1 MIINKF
7 SLKWM
12 LAIAVAIPAVA
23 LLFVALTSLNTMS
36 VMQAQSN
43 SLYANTAA
51 PMRAMAEATSR
62 IPRMRVGIDMMLLQE
77 TALKDAKGV
86 LKRVEEARTE
96 DIPEMRQA
104 MQLAVDSQVN
114 PELKEQARKLQARFE
129 QMVREELEP
138 MLQAFA
144 SNDMT
149 TAQIIYRDKYAK
161 TYGEMRKQANQILDT
176 LLQQA
181 EQQNQA
187 SVASFEAGRM
197 KQMVII
203 AAGLIISFITS
214 LIIITNLRSRVA
226 YLKDKMSTAAANL
239 SLRTRIELEG
249 NDELCDIGNSFNAFI
264 DKVHHSIE
272 EVAENSK
279 ELASMASS
287 VSQRAHTTQSNCASQ
302 RDRTVQ
308 VATAIHEL
316 GATVSEI
323 ASNAAMAADVAKQA
337 TLHSG
342 EGKKVVGEVQNRI
355 QALATEL
362 DNATQVVTSL
372 ATQINGISSTLDTI
386 RSISEQ
392 TNLLALN
399 AAIEAA
405 RAGEQGRGFAVVA
418 DEVRTLASRS
428 AASTEEIQQV
438 INRLQTESNR
448 AVEAMEKGRSQS
460 DVVVEFSAK
469 ANQSLTEINSQIDQI
484 NDQNIQVATATE
496 EQSTVVEDINRNVED
511 INQLTSETSHVADEL
526 SRASANLQRLS
537 SQLDKLVGG
546 FEL

>member
-86 LKRVEEARTE
+86 LKRVAEARTE

-355 QALATEL
+355 QTLATEL

>member
-12 LAIAVAIPAVA
+12 LAIAVAIPAIA
-23 LLFVALTSLNTMS
+23 LLFVAFTSLNTMS

-104 MQLAVDSQVN
+104 MQVAVDSQVN

-144 SNDMT
+144 NNDMT
-149 TAQIIYRDKYAK
+149 TAQNLYRDKYAP

-181 EQQNQA
+181 EQQNRA
-187 SVASFEAGRM
+187 SVESFESGRTQ
-197 KQMVII
+197 QMVII

-214 LIIITNLRSRVA
+214 LVIITNLRSRVS
-226 YLKDKMSTAAANL
+226 YLKDKMSSAAANL
-239 SLRTRIELEG
+239 SLRARIELDG

-287 VSQRAHTTQSNCASQ
+287 VSQRAHTTQTNCASQ

-337 TLHSG
+337 TQHSG
-342 EGKKVVGEVQNRI
+342 EGKKVVGEVQTRI
-355 QALATEL
+355 QTLVTEL

-438 INRLQTESNR
+438 INRLQSESNR

-511 INQLTSETSHVADEL
+511 INQLTTETSHVADEL

>member
-12 LAIAVAIPAVA
+12 LAIAVAIPAIA
-23 LLFVALTSLNTMS
+23 LLFVAFTSLNTMS

-138 MLQAFA
+138 MLQAF
-144 SNDMT
+144 SNNDMT
-149 TAQIIYRDKYAK
+149 TAQNIYRDKYAP

-181 EQQNQA
+181 EQQNRA
-187 SVASFEAGRM
+187 SVESFEAGRIQ
-197 KQMVII
+197 KMVII
-203 AAGLIISFITS
+203 AAGLVISFITS

-226 YLKDKMSTAAANL
+226 YLKDRMSSAAANL
-239 SLRTRIELEG
+239 SLRTRLELDG

-264 DKVHHSIE
+264 GKVHHSIE

-279 ELASMASS
+279 ELAMMASS
-287 VSQRAHTTQSNCASQ
+287 VSQRAHMTQSNCASQ
-302 RDRTVQ
+302 RDRTVL

-355 QALATEL
+355 QTLVNEL
-362 DNATQVVTSL
+362 DNATQVVASL

-438 INRLQTESNR
+438 INRLQTESTR

-460 DVVVEFSAK
+460 DAVVEFSAK
-469 ANQSLTEINSQIDQI
+469 ANQSLSEINSHIDQI

-496 EQSTVVEDINRNVED
+496 EQSTVVVDINRNVED
-511 INQLTSETSHVADEL
+511 INQLTTETSHVADEL

-537 SQLDKLVGG
+537 SQLDKLVGS
-546 FEL
+546 FEI

>member
-12 LAIAVAIPAVA
+12 LAIAVAIPAIA
-23 LLFVALTSLNTMS
+23 LLFVAFTSLNTMS

-51 PMRAMAEATSR
+51 IAEATSR

-104 MQLAVDSQVN
+104 MQVAVDSQVN

-144 SNDMT
+144 NNDMT
-149 TAQIIYRDKYAK
+149 TAQNIYRDKYAP

-181 EQQNQA
+181 EQQNRA
-187 SVASFEAGRM
+187 SVESFEAGRT

-214 LIIITNLRSRVA
+214 QIIITNLRSRVA
-226 YLKDKMSTAAANL
+226 YLKDRMSSAAANL
-239 SLRTRIELEG
+239 SLRTRLELDG
-249 NDELCDIGNSFNAFI
+249 NDELCDIGKSFNAFI

-279 ELASMASS
+279 ELATMASS
-287 VSQRAHTTQSNCASQ
+287 VSQRAHMTQSNCASQ

-355 QALATEL
+355 QTLVNEL
-362 DNATQVVTSL
+362 DNATQVVSSL

-438 INRLQTESNR
+438 INRLQTESTR

-511 INQLTSETSHVADEL
+511 INQLTTETSHVADEL
-526 SRASANLQRLS
+526 SRASASLQRLS
-537 SQLDKLVGG
+537 SQLDKLVGS

>member
-12 LAIAVAIPAVA
+12 LAIAVAIPAIA
-23 LLFVALTSLNTMS
+23 LLFVAFTSLNTMS

-104 MQLAVDSQVN
+104 MQVAVDSQVN
-114 PELKEQARKLQARFE
+114 PELKEQARKLQVRFE

-144 SNDMT
+144 NNDMT
-149 TAQIIYRDKYAK
+149 TAQNIYRDKYAP

-181 EQQNQA
+181 EQQNHA
-187 SVASFEAGRM
+187 SVESFEAGRT

-214 LIIITNLRSRVA
+214 LVIITNLRSRVA
-226 YLKDKMSTAAANL
+226 YLKDRMSSAAANL
-239 SLRTRIELEG
+239 SLRTRLELDG
-249 NDELCDIGNSFNAFI
+249 NDELCDIGKSFNAFI

-279 ELASMASS
+279 ELAMMASS
-287 VSQRAHTTQSNCASQ
+287 VSQRAHMTQSNCASQ

-355 QALATEL
+355 QTLVNEL
-362 DNATQVVTSL
+362 DNATQVVSSL

-438 INRLQTESNR
+438 INRLQTESTR

-469 ANQSLTEINSQIDQI
+469 ANQSLTEINSQIDHI

-511 INQLTSETSHVADEL
+511 INQLTTETSHVADEL
-526 SRASANLQRLS
+526 SRASASLQRLS
-537 SQLDKLVGG
+537 SQLDKLVGS

>member
-12 LAIAVAIPAVA
+12 LAIAVAIPAIA
-23 LLFVALTSLNTMS
+23 LLFVAFTSLNTMS

-104 MQLAVDSQVN
+104 MQVAVDSQVN

-144 SNDMT
+144 NNDMT
-149 TAQIIYRDKYAK
+149 TAQNIYRDKYAP

-181 EQQNQA
+181 EQQNHA
-187 SVASFEAGRM
+187 SVESFEAGRT

-214 LIIITNLRSRVA
+214 LVIITNLRCRVA
-226 YLKDKMSTAAANL
+226 YLKDRMSSAAANL
-239 SLRTRIELEG
+239 SLSTRLELDG
-249 NDELCDIGNSFNAFI
+249 NDELCDIGKSFNAFI

-279 ELASMASS
+279 ELATMASS
-287 VSQRAHTTQSNCASQ
+287 VSQRAHMTQSNCASQ

-355 QALATEL
+355 QTLVNEL
-362 DNATQVVTSL
+362 DNATQVVSSL

-438 INRLQTESNR
+438 INRLQTESSR

-511 INQLTSETSHVADEL
+511 INQLTTETSHVADEL
-526 SRASANLQRLS
+526 SRASASLQRLS
-537 SQLDKLVGG
+537 SQLDKLVGS

>member
-12 LAIAVAIPAVA
+12 LAIAVAIPAIA
-23 LLFVALTSLNTMS
+23 LLFVAFTSLNTMS

-104 MQLAVDSQVN
+104 MQVAVDSQVN

-144 SNDMT
+144 NNDMT
-149 TAQIIYRDKYAK
+149 TAQNIYRDKYAP

-181 EQQNQA
+181 EQQNHA
-187 SVASFEAGRM
+187 SVESFEAGRT

-214 LIIITNLRSRVA
+214 LVIITNLRSRVA
-226 YLKDKMSTAAANL
+226 YLKDRMSSAAANL
-239 SLRTRIELEG
+239 SLRTRLELDG
-249 NDELCDIGNSFNAFI
+249 NDELCDIGKSFNAFI

-279 ELASMASS
+279 ELAMMASS
-287 VSQRAHTTQSNCASQ
+287 VSQRAHMTQSNCASQ

-355 QALATEL
+355 QTLVNEL
-362 DNATQVVTSL
+362 DNATQVVSSL

-438 INRLQTESNR
+438 INRLQTESTR

-511 INQLTSETSHVADEL
+511 INQLTTETSHVADEL
-526 SRASANLQRLS
+526 SRASASLQRLS
-537 SQLDKLVGG
+537 SQLDKLVGS

>member
-12 LAIAVAIPAVA
+12 LAIAVAIPAIA
-23 LLFVALTSLNTMS
+23 LLFVAFTSLNTMS

-77 TALKDAKGV
+77 TALKDVKGV

-104 MQLAVDSQVN
+104 MQVAVDSQVN
-114 PELKEQARKLQARFE
+114 PELKEQARKLQVRFE

-144 SNDMT
+144 NNDMT
-149 TAQIIYRDKYAK
+149 TAQNIYRDKYAP

-181 EQQNQA
+181 EQQNHA
-187 SVASFEAGRM
+187 SVESFEAGRT

-214 LIIITNLRSRVA
+214 LVIITNLRSRVA
-226 YLKDKMSTAAANL
+226 YLKDRMSSAAANL
-239 SLRTRIELEG
+239 SLRTRLELDG
-249 NDELCDIGNSFNAFI
+249 NDELCDIGKSFNAFI

-279 ELASMASS
+279 ELAMMASS
-287 VSQRAHTTQSNCASQ
+287 VSQRAHMTQSNCASQ

-355 QALATEL
+355 QTLVNEL
-362 DNATQVVTSL
+362 DNATQVVSSL

-438 INRLQTESNR
+438 INRLQTESSR

-511 INQLTSETSHVADEL
+511 INQLTTETSHVADEL
-526 SRASANLQRLS
+526 SRASASLQRLS
-537 SQLDKLVGG
+537 SQLDKLVGS

>member
-214 LIIITNLRSRVA
+214 LIIITNLRSREA

-355 QALATEL
+355 QTLATEL

>member
-12 LAIAVAIPAVA
+12 LAIAVAIPAIA
-23 LLFVALTSLNTMS
+23 LLFVAFTSLNTMS

-104 MQLAVDSQVN
+104 MQVAVDSQVN
-114 PELKEQARKLQARFE
+114 PELKEQARKLQVRFE

-144 SNDMT
+144 NNDMT
-149 TAQIIYRDKYAK
+149 TAQNIYRDKYAP

-181 EQQNQA
+181 EQQNHA
-187 SVASFEAGRM
+187 SVESFEAGRT

-214 LIIITNLRSRVA
+214 LVIITNLRSRVA
-226 YLKDKMSTAAANL
+226 YLKDRMSSAAANL
-239 SLRTRIELEG
+239 SLRTRLELDG
-249 NDELCDIGNSFNAFI
+249 NDELCDIGKSFNAFI

-279 ELASMASS
+279 ELAMMASS
-287 VSQRAHTTQSNCASQ
+287 VSQRAHMTQSNCASQ

-355 QALATEL
+355 QTLVNEL
-362 DNATQVVTSL
+362 DNATQVVSSL

-438 INRLQTESNR
+438 INRLQTESSR

-511 INQLTSETSHVADEL
+511 INQLTTETSHVADEL
-526 SRASANLQRLS
+526 
-537 SQLDKLVGG
+537 
-546 FEL
+546 

>member
-12 LAIAVAIPAVA
+12 LAIAVAIPAIA
-23 LLFVALTSLNTMS
+23 LLFVAFTSLNTMS

-144 SNDMT
+144 NNDMT
-149 TAQIIYRDKYAK
+149 TAQNIYRDKYAP

-181 EQQNQA
+181 EQQNRA
-187 SVASFEAGRM
+187 SVESFESGRT
-197 KQMVII
+197 KQMII
-203 AAGLIISFITS
+203 IVAGLLISFIAS

-226 YLKDKMSTAAANL
+226 YLKDKMSSAAANL
-239 SLRTRIELEG
+239 SLRARIELDG

-287 VSQRAHTTQSNCASQ
+287 VSQRAHTTQTNCASQ

-337 TLHSG
+337 TQHSG
-342 EGKKVVGEVQNRI
+342 EGKKVVGEVQTRI
-355 QALATEL
+355 QTLVTEL

-438 INRLQTESNR
+438 INRLQSESNR

-511 INQLTSETSHVADEL
+511 INQLTTETSHVADEL
-526 SRASANLQRLS
+526 SRASTNLQRLS

>member
-226 YLKDKMSTAAANL
+226 YLKDKMSIAAANL

-355 QALATEL
+355 QTLATEL

>member
-12 LAIAVAIPAVA
+12 LAIAVAIPAIA
-23 LLFVALTSLNTMS
+23 LLFVAFTSLNTMS

-104 MQLAVDSQVN
+104 MQVAVDSQVN

-138 MLQAFA
+138 MLQAFTN
-144 SNDMT
+144 NDMT
-149 TAQIIYRDKYAK
+149 TAQNIYRDKYAP

-181 EQQNQA
+181 EQQNHA
-187 SVASFEAGRM
+187 SVESFEAGRT

-214 LIIITNLRSRVA
+214 LVIITNLRSRVA
-226 YLKDKMSTAAANL
+226 YLKDRMSSAAANL
-239 SLRTRIELEG
+239 SLRTRLELDG
-249 NDELCDIGNSFNAFI
+249 NDELCDIGKSFNAFI

-279 ELASMASS
+279 ELATMASS
-287 VSQRAHTTQSNCASQ
+287 VSQRAHMTQSNCASQ

-355 QALATEL
+355 QTLVNEL
-362 DNATQVVTSL
+362 DNATQVVSSL

-438 INRLQTESNR
+438 INRLQTESTR

-511 INQLTSETSHVADEL
+511 INQLTTETSHVADEL
-526 SRASANLQRLS
+526 SRASASLQRLS
-537 SQLDKLVGG
+537 SQLDKLVGS

>member
-12 LAIAVAIPAVA
+12 LAIAVAIPAIA
-23 LLFVALTSLNTMS
+23 LLFVAFTSLNTMS

-104 MQLAVDSQVN
+104 MQVAVDSQVN

-144 SNDMT
+144 NNDMT
-149 TAQIIYRDKYAK
+149 TAQNIYRDKSAP

-181 EQQNQA
+181 EQQNRA
-187 SVASFEAGRM
+187 SVESFEAGRT

-214 LIIITNLRSRVA
+214 LVIITNLRNRVA
-226 YLKDKMSTAAANL
+226 YLKDRMSSAAANL
-239 SLRTRIELEG
+239 SLRTRLELDG
-249 NDELCDIGNSFNAFI
+249 NDELCDIGKSFNAFI

-279 ELASMASS
+279 ELATMASS
-287 VSQRAHTTQSNCASQ
+287 VSQRAHMTQSNCASQ

-355 QALATEL
+355 QTLVNEL
-362 DNATQVVTSL
+362 DNATQVVSSL

-438 INRLQTESNR
+438 INRLQTESTR

-511 INQLTSETSHVADEL
+511 INQLTTETSHVADEL
-526 SRASANLQRLS
+526 SRASASLQRLS
-537 SQLDKLVGG
+537 SQLDKLVGS

>member
-1 MIINKF
+1 MSINKF
-7 SLKWM
+7 SLKW
-12 LAIAVAIPAVA
+12 LLVVVVAIPSVA
-23 LLFVALTSLNTMS
+23 LLFVALTSLSTMS
-36 VMQAQSN
+36 VMQEQSN

-138 MLQAFA
+138 MLQAL
-144 SNDMT
+144 SNNDMT
-149 TAQIIYRDKYAK
+149 TAQNIYRDKYAP
-161 TYGEMRKQANQILDT
+161 TYGEMRKQANQILDS
-176 LLQQA
+176 LLEQA
-181 EQQNQA
+181 ERQNRA
-187 SVASFEAGRM
+187 SVESFEAGRT
-197 KQMVII
+197 KQMAII
-203 AAGLIISFITS
+203 AVGLIISFITS
-214 LIIITNLRSRVA
+214 LVIITNLRSRVA
-226 YLKDKMSTAAANL
+226 YLKDRMSSAAENL
-239 SLRTRIELEG
+239 SLRTRLELAG

-279 ELASMASS
+279 ELATMASS
-287 VSQRAHTTQSNCASQ
+287 VSQRAHMTQSNCVSQ

-342 EGKKVVGEVQNRI
+342 EGKKVVGEVQHRI
-355 QALATEL
+355 QTLVNEL
-362 DNATQVVTSL
+362 DNATQVVSSL

-438 INRLQTESNR
+438 INRLQTESTR

-460 DVVVEFSAK
+460 DVVVEFAAK

-511 INQLTSETSHVADEL
+511 ISQLTAETSHVADEL

-537 SQLDKLVGG
+537 SQLDKLVGS

>member
-12 LAIAVAIPAVA
+12 LAIAVAIPAIA
-23 LLFVALTSLNTMS
+23 LLFVAFTSLNTMS
-36 VMQAQSN
+36 VMQAQSK

-62 IPRMRVGIDMMLLQE
+62 IPLMRVGIDMMLLQE

-104 MQLAVDSQVN
+104 MQVAVDSQVN

-144 SNDMT
+144 NNDMT
-149 TAQIIYRDKYAK
+149 TAQNIYRDKYAP

-181 EQQNQA
+181 EQQNHA
-187 SVASFEAGRM
+187 SVESFEAGRT

-214 LIIITNLRSRVA
+214 LVIITNLRSRVA
-226 YLKDKMSTAAANL
+226 YLKDRMSSAAANL
-239 SLRTRIELEG
+239 SLRTRLELDG
-249 NDELCDIGNSFNAFI
+249 NDELCDIGKSFNAFI

-279 ELASMASS
+279 ELATMASS
-287 VSQRAHTTQSNCASQ
+287 VSQRAHMTQSNCVSQ

-355 QALATEL
+355 QTLVNEL
-362 DNATQVVTSL
+362 DNATQVVSSL

-438 INRLQTESNR
+438 INRLQTESTR

-511 INQLTSETSHVADEL
+511 INQLTTETSHVADEL
-526 SRASANLQRLS
+526 SRASASLQRLS
-537 SQLDKLVGG
+537 SQLDKLVGS

>member
-12 LAIAVAIPAVA
+12 LAIAVAIPAIA
-23 LLFVALTSLNTMS
+23 LLFVAFTSLNTMS

-104 MQLAVDSQVN
+104 MQVAVDSQVN
-114 PELKEQARKLQARFE
+114 PELKEQARKLQVRFE

-144 SNDMT
+144 NNDMT
-149 TAQIIYRDKYAK
+149 TAQNIYRDKYAP

-181 EQQNQA
+181 EQQNHA
-187 SVASFEAGRM
+187 SVESFEAGRT

-214 LIIITNLRSRVA
+214 LVIITNLRSRVA
-226 YLKDKMSTAAANL
+226 YLKDRMSSAAANL
-239 SLRTRIELEG
+239 SLRTRLELDG
-249 NDELCDIGNSFNAFI
+249 NDELCDIGKSFNAFI

-279 ELASMASS
+279 ELAMMASS
-287 VSQRAHTTQSNCASQ
+287 VSQRAHMTQSNCASQ

-355 QALATEL
+355 QTLVNEL
-362 DNATQVVTSL
+362 DNATQVVSSL

-438 INRLQTESNR
+438 INRLQTESSR

-484 NDQNIQVATATE
+484 NDQNVQVATATE

-511 INQLTSETSHVADEL
+511 INQLTTETSHVADEL
-526 SRASANLQRLS
+526 SRASASLQRLS
-537 SQLDKLVGG
+537 SQLDKLVGS

>member
-12 LAIAVAIPAVA
+12 LAIAVAIPAIA
-23 LLFVALTSLNTMS
+23 LLFVAFTSLNTMS

-104 MQLAVDSQVN
+104 MQVAVDSQVN

-144 SNDMT
+144 NNDMT
-149 TAQIIYRDKYAK
+149 TAQNLYRDKYAP

-181 EQQNQA
+181 EQQNRA
-187 SVASFEAGRM
+187 SVESFESGRTQ
-197 KQMVII
+197 QMVII

-214 LIIITNLRSRVA
+214 LVIITNLRSRVS
-226 YLKDKMSTAAANL
+226 YLKDKMSSAAANL
-239 SLRTRIELEG
+239 SLRARIELDG

-287 VSQRAHTTQSNCASQ
+287 VSQRAHTTQTNCASQ

-337 TLHSG
+337 TQHSG
-342 EGKKVVGEVQNRI
+342 EGKKVVGEVQTRI
-355 QALATEL
+355 QTLVTEL

-438 INRLQTESNR
+438 INRLQSESNR

-511 INQLTSETSHVADEL
+511 INQLTTETSHVADEL
-526 SRASANLQRLS
+526 SRASTNLQRLS

>member
-1 MIINKF
+1 MINKF

-12 LAIAVAIPAVA
+12 LAITVAIPVVA
-23 LLFVALTSLNTMS
+23 LLFVAFTSLSTMS

-104 MQLAVDSQVN
+104 MQVAVDTQVN

-129 QMVREELEP
+129 QMVSGELEP

-144 SNDMT
+144 NNDIA
-149 TAQIIYRDKYAK
+149 TAQNIYRDKYAP

-187 SVASFEAGRM
+187 SVNSFAAGRT

-203 AAGLIISFITS
+203 AAGLIISFIAS
-214 LIIITNLRSRVA
+214 LVIITNLRRRVA
-226 YLKDKMSTAAANL
+226 YLKDRMSFAAENL
-239 SLRTRIELEG
+239 SLRTRLELDG
-249 NDELCDIGNSFNAFI
+249 NDELRDIGDSFNAFI
-264 DKVHHSIE
+264 NKVHNSIE
-272 EVAENSK
+272 AVAENSK
-279 ELASMASS
+279 ELATMASS
-287 VSQRAHTTQSNCASQ
+287 VSQRAHMTQSNCTSQ

-342 EGKKVVGEVQNRI
+342 EGKQVVGEVQHRL
-355 QALATEL
+355 QSLVDEL
-362 DNATQVVTSL
+362 NNATQVVTSL

-386 RSISEQ
+386 RSISDQ

-438 INRLQTESNR
+438 INRLQTESTH
-448 AVEAMEKGRSQS
+448 AVEAMEKGRQQS
-460 DVVVEFSAK
+460 GVVVEYSVK
-469 ANQSLTEINSQIDQI
+469 ANQSLTEINVQIDQI
-484 NDQNIQVATATE
+484 NDQNILVATATE

-511 INQLTSETSHVADEL
+511 INQLTTETSHEADEL

-537 SQLDKLVGG
+537 SQLDKLVGS

>member
-12 LAIAVAIPAVA
+12 LVIAVAIPVIA
-23 LLFVALTSLNTMS
+23 LLFVAFTSLNTMS
-36 VMQAQSN
+36 AMQAQSN

-144 SNDMT
+144 NNDMT
-149 TAQIIYRDKYAK
+149 TAQNIYRDKYAP

-181 EQQNQA
+181 EQQNLA
-187 SVASFEAGRM
+187 SVESFEAGRT
-197 KQMVII
+197 KKMVII
-203 AAGLIISFITS
+203 AAGLVISFITS

-226 YLKDKMSTAAANL
+226 YLKDRMSSAAANL
-239 SLRTRIELEG
+239 SLRTRLELDG

-264 DKVHHSIE
+264 DKVHHLIE

-279 ELASMASS
+279 ELATMASS
-287 VSQRAHTTQSNCASQ
+287 VSQRAHMTQSNCASQ

-355 QALATEL
+355 QTLVNEL
-362 DNATQVVTSL
+362 DNATQVVASL

-438 INRLQTESNR
+438 INRLQTESTR

-460 DVVVEFSAK
+460 DAVVEFSAK
-469 ANQSLTEINSQIDQI
+469 ANQSLSEINSQIDQI

-511 INQLTSETSHVADEL
+511 INQLTTETSHVADEL

-537 SQLDKLVGG
+537 SQLDKLVGS

>member
-12 LAIAVAIPAVA
+12 LAIAVAIPAIA
-23 LLFVALTSLNTMS
+23 LLFVAFTSLNTMS

-104 MQLAVDSQVN
+104 MQVAVDSQVN
-114 PELKEQARKLQARFE
+114 PELKEQARKLQVRFE

-144 SNDMT
+144 NNDMT
-149 TAQIIYRDKYAK
+149 TAQNIYRDKYAP

-181 EQQNQA
+181 EQQNHA
-187 SVASFEAGRM
+187 SVESFEAGRT

-214 LIIITNLRSRVA
+214 LVIITNLRSRVA
-226 YLKDKMSTAAANL
+226 SLKDRMSSAAANL
-239 SLRTRIELEG
+239 SLRTRLELDG
-249 NDELCDIGNSFNAFI
+249 NDELCDIGKSFNAFI

-279 ELASMASS
+279 ELAMMASS
-287 VSQRAHTTQSNCASQ
+287 VSQRAHMTQSNCASQ

-355 QALATEL
+355 QTLVNEL
-362 DNATQVVTSL
+362 DNATQVVSSL

-438 INRLQTESNR
+438 INRLQTESSR

-511 INQLTSETSHVADEL
+511 INQLTTETSHVADEL
-526 SRASANLQRLS
+526 SRASASLQRLS
-537 SQLDKLVGG
+537 SQLDKLVGS

>member
-12 LAIAVAIPAVA
+12 LAIAVAIPAIA
-23 LLFVALTSLNTMS
+23 LLFVAFTSLNTMS

-104 MQLAVDSQVN
+104 MQVAVDSQVN
-114 PELKEQARKLQARFE
+114 PELKEQARKLQVRFE

-144 SNDMT
+144 NNDMT
-149 TAQIIYRDKYAK
+149 TAQNIYRDKYAP

-181 EQQNQA
+181 EQQNHA
-187 SVASFEAGRM
+187 SVESFEAGRT

-214 LIIITNLRSRVA
+214 LVIITNLRSRVA
-226 YLKDKMSTAAANL
+226 YLKDRMSSAAANL
-239 SLRTRIELEG
+239 SLRTRLELDG
-249 NDELCDIGNSFNAFI
+249 NDELCDIGKSFNAFI

-279 ELASMASS
+279 ELAMMASS
-287 VSQRAHTTQSNCASQ
+287 VSQRAHMTQSNCASQ

-355 QALATEL
+355 QTLVNEL
-362 DNATQVVTSL
+362 DNATQVVSSL

-438 INRLQTESNR
+438 INRLQTESSR

-511 INQLTSETSHVADEL
+511 INQLKTETSHVADEL
-526 SRASANLQRLS
+526 SRASASLQRLS
-537 SQLDKLVGG
+537 SQLDKLVGS

>member
-12 LAIAVAIPAVA
+12 LAIAVAIPAIA
-23 LLFVALTSLNTMS
+23 LLFVAFTSLNTMS

-104 MQLAVDSQVN
+104 MQVAVDSQVN
-114 PELKEQARKLQARFE
+114 PELKEQARKLQVRFE

-144 SNDMT
+144 NNDMT
-149 TAQIIYRDKYAK
+149 TAQNIYRDKYAP

-181 EQQNQA
+181 EQQNHA
-187 SVASFEAGRM
+187 SVESFEAGRT

-214 LIIITNLRSRVA
+214 LVIITNLRSRVA
-226 YLKDKMSTAAANL
+226 YLKDRMSSAAANL
-239 SLRTRIELEG
+239 SLRTRLELDG
-249 NDELCDIGNSFNAFI
+249 NDELCDIGKSFNAFI

-279 ELASMASS
+279 ELAMMASS
-287 VSQRAHTTQSNCASQ
+287 VSQRAHMTQSNCASQ

-355 QALATEL
+355 QTLVNEL
-362 DNATQVVTSL
+362 DNATQVVSSL

-438 INRLQTESNR
+438 INRLQTESSR
-448 AVEAMEKGRSQS
+448 AVEVMEKGRSQS

-511 INQLTSETSHVADEL
+511 INQLTTETSHVADEL
-526 SRASANLQRLS
+526 SRASASLQRLS
-537 SQLDKLVGG
+537 SQLDKLVGS

>member
-12 LAIAVAIPAVA
+12 LAIAVAIPAIA
-23 LLFVALTSLNTMS
+23 LLFVAFTSLNTMS
-36 VMQAQSN
+36 VMQAQSK

-104 MQLAVDSQVN
+104 MQVAVDSQVN

-144 SNDMT
+144 NNDMT
-149 TAQIIYRDKYAK
+149 TAQNIYRDKYAP

-181 EQQNQA
+181 EQQNHA
-187 SVASFEAGRM
+187 SVESFEAGRT

-214 LIIITNLRSRVA
+214 LVIITNLRSRVA
-226 YLKDKMSTAAANL
+226 YLKDRMSSAAANL
-239 SLRTRIELEG
+239 SLRTRLELDG
-249 NDELCDIGNSFNAFI
+249 NDELCDIGKSFNAFI

-279 ELASMASS
+279 ELATMASS
-287 VSQRAHTTQSNCASQ
+287 VSQRAHMTQSNCASQ

-355 QALATEL
+355 QTLVNEL
-362 DNATQVVTSL
+362 DNATQVVSSL

-438 INRLQTESNR
+438 INRLQTESTR

-511 INQLTSETSHVADEL
+511 INQLTTETSHVADEL
-526 SRASANLQRLS
+526 SRASASLQRLS
-537 SQLDKLVGG
+537 SQLDKLVGS

>member
-12 LAIAVAIPAVA
+12 LAIAVAIPAIA
-23 LLFVALTSLNTMS
+23 LLFVAFTSLNTMS

-104 MQLAVDSQVN
+104 MQVAVDSQVN
-114 PELKEQARKLQARFE
+114 PELKEQARKLQVRFE

-144 SNDMT
+144 NNDMT
-149 TAQIIYRDKYAK
+149 TAQNIYRDKYAP

-181 EQQNQA
+181 EQQNHA
-187 SVASFEAGRM
+187 SVESFEAGRT

-214 LIIITNLRSRVA
+214 LVIITNLRSRVA
-226 YLKDKMSTAAANL
+226 YLKDRMSSAAANL
-239 SLRTRIELEG
+239 SLRTRLELDG
-249 NDELCDIGNSFNAFI
+249 NDELCDIGKSFNAFI

-279 ELASMASS
+279 ELAMMASS
-287 VSQRAHTTQSNCASQ
+287 VSQRAHMTQSNCASQ

-337 TLHSG
+337 TQHSG

-355 QALATEL
+355 QTLVNEL
-362 DNATQVVTSL
+362 DNATQVVSSL

-438 INRLQTESNR
+438 INRLQTESTS

-511 INQLTSETSHVADEL
+511 INQLTTETSHVADEL
-526 SRASANLQRLS
+526 SRASASLQRLS
-537 SQLDKLVGG
+537 SQLDKLVGS

>member
-12 LAIAVAIPAVA
+12 LAIAVAIPAIA
-23 LLFVALTSLNTMS
+23 LLFVAFTSLNTMS

-104 MQLAVDSQVN
+104 MQVAVDSQVN
-114 PELKEQARKLQARFE
+114 PELKEQARKLQVRFE

-144 SNDMT
+144 NNDMT
-149 TAQIIYRDKYAK
+149 TAQNIYRDKYAP

-181 EQQNQA
+181 EQQNHA
-187 SVASFEAGRM
+187 SVESFEAGRT

-214 LIIITNLRSRVA
+214 LVIITNLRSRVA
-226 YLKDKMSTAAANL
+226 YLKDRMSSAAANL
-239 SLRTRIELEG
+239 SLRTRLELDG
-249 NDELCDIGNSFNAFI
+249 NDELCDIGKSFNAFI

-279 ELASMASS
+279 ELAMMASS
-287 VSQRAHTTQSNCASQ
+287 VSQRAHMTQSNCASQ

-337 TLHSG
+337 TQHSG

-355 QALATEL
+355 QTLVNEL
-362 DNATQVVTSL
+362 DNATQVVSSL

-438 INRLQTESNR
+438 INRLQTESTR

-511 INQLTSETSHVADEL
+511 INQLTTETSHVADEL
-526 SRASANLQRLS
+526 SRASASLQRLS
-537 SQLDKLVGG
+537 SQLDKLVGS

>member
-144 SNDMT
+144 SNDMI

-355 QALATEL
+355 QTLATEL
-362 DNATQVVTSL
+362 DSATQVVTSL